1 MRTRAMSC
9 SVNMFLFLEAI
20 GVIMTRFSTTVVS
33 ALTGLILGILARVV
47 LQAVL
52 LILVLSSVAVFVVV
66 PMASTVSVVLVAM
79 TAS

>member
-1 MRTRAMSC
+1 MSYG
-9 SVNMFLFLEAI
+9 VNTFLFLRAI
-20 GVIMTRFSTTVVS
+20 SAVMTRFSTTVAS

-66 PMASTVSVVLVAM
+66 PVASTVSVVLVAM
-79 TAS
+79 TTS

>member
-1 MRTRAMSC
+1 M
-9 SVNMFLFLEAI
+9 NMFLFLRAI
-20 GVIMTRFSTTVVS
+20 GAIMTRFFTTVAS

-66 PMASTVSVVLVAM
+66 PVASTVSVVLVAM

>member
-1 MRTRAMSC
+1 MSC
-9 SVNMFLFLEAI
+9 GVNTFLFLGAI
-20 GVIMTRFSTTVVS
+20 GAVMTRFSTTVAS
-33 ALTGLILGILARVV
+33 ALTGLILRILAKVV

-66 PMASTVSVVLVAM
+66 PVASTVSVVLVAM

>member
-1 MRTRAMSC
+1 MLC
-9 SVNMFLFLEAI
+9 CVNMFLFLRAI
-20 GVIMTRFSTTVVS
+20 GAVMTRFSTTVAS
-33 ALTGLILGILARVV
+33 ALTGLILRILARVV

-52 LILVLSSVAVFVVV
+52 LILVLSSMAVFVVV

>member
-1 MRTRAMSC
+1 MSC
-9 SVNMFLFLEAI
+9 GVNTFLFLGAI
-20 GVIMTRFSTTVVS
+20 GAVMTRFSTTVAS

-66 PMASTVSVVLVAM
+66 PVASTVSVVLVAM

>member
-1 MRTRAMSC
+1 MSC
-9 SVNMFLFLEAI
+9 GVNTFLFLGAI
-20 GVIMTRFSTTVVS
+20 GAVMTRFSTTVAS
-33 ALTGLILGILARVV
+33 ALTGLIFRILARVV

-66 PMASTVSVVLVAM
+66 PVASTVSVVLVAM

>member
-1 MRTRAMSC
+1 MSYG
-9 SVNMFLFLEAI
+9 VNTFLFLGAI
-20 GVIMTRFSTTVVS
+20 GAVMTRFSTTVAS

-66 PMASTVSVVLVAM
+66 PVASTVSVVLVAM

>member
-1 MRTRAMSC
+1 MLC
-9 SVNMFLFLEAI
+9 GVNTFLFLGAI
-20 GVIMTRFSTTVVS
+20 GAVMTRFSTTVAL
-33 ALTGLILGILARVV
+33 ALTGLILGILASVV

-66 PMASTVSVVLVAM
+66 PVASTVSVVLVAM